1 MALNMDFQLGSFDVV
16 TTSFCIKAAVKSE
29 IEYRNAIAKLRKYL
43 KPGRYL
49 VMYSSIGQNC
59 YRVGKEKFRHS
70 FVSENQIQETLRKEG
85 FGEADMQ
92 LPAEPRREL
101 YDGEKLYFVG
111 ATVESEQ

>member
-70 FVSENQIQETLRKEG
+70 FVSENQIQEILRKEG
-85 FGEADMQ
+85 FGDVDMKSI
-92 LPAEPRREL
+92 PMDPNEFCDAE
-101 YDGEKLYFVG
+101 KVYFLS
-111 ATVESEQ
+111 AKVENVH